1 MPFDHSRRWVSP
13 FEEPESSAASLAVF
27 LTQKAYSEAV
37 THAASNLDI
46 EVGGV
51 LVGTWHTQ
59 AQTGRLFIVA
69 ENALP
74 ARFTRQGNVYLTFT
88 QDSLVD
94 LHTEMDEHY
103 PGKQIV
109 GWYHT
114 HPRMGVFLSH
124 YDTWLHR
131 YFFPE
136 PWQVALVIEPFAN
149 LGGFFVRQADGAL
162 DPSRYFGFYE
172 LDGTSGR
179 SIVHWHNLQSDLDS
193 IEPEGDESNE

>member
-1 MPFDHSRRWVSP
+1 
-13 FEEPESSAASLAVF
+13 
-27 LTQKAYSEAV
+27 
-37 THAASNLDI
+37 
-46 EVGGV
+46 VGGV
-51 LVGTWHTQ
+51 LVGEWHPL
-59 AQTGRLFIVA
+59 AEAGRLFIQA

-74 ARFTRQGNVYLTFT
+74 ARFTRQGNVFLTFT

-94 LHTEMDEHY
+94 LHNAMDEQF

-136 PWQVALVIEPFAN
+136 PWQVALVIEPYAN
-149 LGGFFVRQADGAL
+149 LGGFFVRQADGSL
-162 DPSRYFGFYE
+162 DPSRYTGFYE
-172 LDGTSGR
+172 LDGNSDR
-179 SIVHWHNLQSDLDS
+179 SIVHWHNLQSELDV
-193 IEPEGDESNE
+193 IKPEGDETNE